1 MAYPNNIPSNYFKLR
16 VSQSSF
22 LFYILHHIFFL
33 SKSWKFSFYLP
44 IDFSVNDAINTNYFI
59 YYLIHY
65 CNNNHISLFV
75 IYYINYLISFRED
88 EEKRIKS
95 LGGEVIHWG
104 RWRVQGVLAV
114 SRYVQAV
121 Q

>member
-1 MAYPNNIPSNYFKLR
+1 MNKKNKKKKKKKKNG
-16 VSQSSF
+16 
-22 LFYILHHIFFL
+22 ILV
-33 SKSWKFSFYLP
+33 KFSFSRCTPSRTIVIHTYAYTKQNQ
-44 IDFSVNDAINTNYFI
+44 SNTNYFI

-65 CNNNHISLFV
+65 CNNYHISLFI
-75 IYYINYLISFRED
+75 IYYINYLIFFRED